1 MASQNIRIRL
11 KAFDPEHPYVGMSY
25 VNLGSLYAKKGM
37 KGKAMD
43 YLLKAKEIH
52 LKKHGPQHP
61 ETKNVQRWIDSLK

>member
-1 MASQNIRIRL
+1 
-11 KAFDPEHPYVGMSY
+11 MSY

-61 ETKNVQRWIDSLK
+61 ETKHVQRWIDSLK